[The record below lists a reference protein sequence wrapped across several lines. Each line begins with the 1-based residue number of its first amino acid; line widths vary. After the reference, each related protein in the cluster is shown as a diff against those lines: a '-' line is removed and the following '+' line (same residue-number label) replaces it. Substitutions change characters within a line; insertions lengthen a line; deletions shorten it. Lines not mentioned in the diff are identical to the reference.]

1 MVLPSF
7 HVCLWDGTRQ
17 TWQQMPL
24 PTEQSHQRCQ
34 TIFFLVIVPFEGPQQ
49 WESTLVGSI

>member
-1 MVLPSF
+1 MVLLSF

-24 PTEQSHQRCQ
+24 PTEQSHQCCQ